1 MTNQEYEQYKK
12 DYPENVSY
20 SATSTIKE
28 DINILFT
35 GKELDK
41 ILKYQENCG
50 AKTVQ
55 EAIMIAVSAK
65 Q

>member
-1 MTNQEYEQYKK
+1 MTQNELEQYKK
-12 DYPENVSY
+12 DHPENVSY
-20 SATSTIKE
+20 SATPTNKE
-28 DINILFT
+28 DISILFS
-35 GKELDK
+35 GKEMNK

-65 Q
+65 P